1 MANNCLAT
9 YKYIWCM
16 LRLPG
21 YREYQLEELQM
32 ILRKLDIY
40 LYNINEVI
48 LWLAQRWPEIQ
59 PYLLTGNIYLM
70 GQEPLEALSSRD
82 ASFEAEIA
90 QAEGSDI
97 AGDEITKDS
106 QQEEEVEEHI
116 FNAIG
121 IGNQTS
127 AKSRDI
133 HMNRFEDKSNSR

>member
-82 ASFEAEIA
+82 ASL
-90 QAEGSDI
+90 DR
-97 AGDEITKDS
+97 
-106 QQEEEVEEHI
+106 
-116 FNAIG
+116 
-121 IGNQTS
+121 
-127 AKSRDI
+127 KSVV
-133 HMNRFEDKSNSR
+133 